1 MSAIDS
7 CKVHA
12 VLVGAGHAHL
22 DLLHQSARLR
32 RAGVRL
38 TLVAPRMFHYSG
50 LATGVLSGALAPEA
64 AAIDVAA
71 LARHA
76 GVDYRPGRVAA
87 IDRAGRRLLLDTGES
102 LSFDAVSLNVGSEA
116 SARAAKRPD
125 AGEWTVK
132 PLDRL
137 FALRDAIEESVRKG
151 ASPPTV
157 VVAGGGQTGCEVAA
171 AIAALLG
178 RLGLPAHVFLAA
190 RGAPAWGPPEALRRL
205 HRVLTDRGVTIL
217 DASVV
222 DRGSDYCRLSDGQR
236 LPCDHLVWAT
246 GLRPPPLIAAL
257 GLPLSADSRLRV
269 TPSLCSIAD
278 EAIFGVGDCAVL
290 DHAPRP
296 TAGVFGVRAA
306 PVLLN
311 NLAALADGRPVRR
324 FNPQR
329 TWLSIMDLGDGQGLA
344 IRGGSW
350 SLGRPAL
357 RLKRYLDLGFV
368 RRMRAPVPAELES
381 PHDGL

>member
-1 MSAIDS
+1 M
-7 CKVHA
+7 
-12 VLVGAGHAHL
+12 LVGAGHTHL
-22 DLLHQSARLR
+22 HLLHQSALLR

-38 TLVAPRMFHYSG
+38 TLVAPRTFHYSG
-50 LATGVLSGALAPEA
+50 LATGVLSGALAPETA
-64 AAIDVAA
+64 TIDVAA
-71 LARHA
+71 LADST
-76 GVDYRPGRVAA
+76 GVDYRPGRVMA
-87 IDRAGRRLLLDTGES
+87 IDRAERRLLLESGES
-102 LSFDAVSLNVGSEA
+102 LSFDAVSLNLGSEA
-116 SARAAKRPD
+116 SVPATIRPE
-125 AGEWTVK
+125 AGVWFVK

-137 FALRDAIEESVRKG
+137 FALRDAIEESDRQG
-151 ASPPTV
+151 SSPPTV
-157 VVAGGGQTGCEVAA
+157 VVAGGGQTGHEVAA
-171 AIAALLG
+171 AITGLLG
-178 RLGLPAHVFLAA
+178 RLGLPCHVFLAA

-205 HRVLTDRGVTIL
+205 HRLLTDRGVTIL
-217 DASVV
+217 QASVAE
-222 DRGSDYCRLSDGQR
+222 RGAGYCRLSDGQR

-246 GLRPPPLIAAL
+246 GLRPPPLVAAL
-257 GLPLSADSRLRV
+257 GLTLSADSRLRV

-344 IRGGSW
+344 IRGGCW
-350 SLGRPAL
+350 SLGHPAL

-368 RRMRAPVPAELES
+368 RRMRAPAPPGKDS
-381 PHDGL
+381 PHDHL

>member
-1 MSAIDS
+1 MSAGKPS
-7 CKVHA
+7 RLHA

-22 DLLHQSARLR
+22 HLLHQSARLR

-38 TLVAPRMFHYSG
+38 TLVAPRTFHYSG
-50 LATGVLSGALAPEA
+50 LATGVLSGALAPET
-64 AAIDVAA
+64 AAIDIAA
-71 LARHA
+71 LARSA
-76 GVDYRPGRVAA
+76 GVVYRPGRVTA
-87 IDRAGRRLLLDTGES
+87 IDRAERRLRLESGES

-116 SARAAKRPD
+116 SAPAAIQPEP
-125 AGEWTVK
+125 AVWSVK

-137 FALRDAIEESVRKG
+137 FALREAIEVSVRQG
-151 ASPPTV
+151 SGPPTV
-157 VVAGGGQTGCEVAA
+157 VVAGAGQTGYEVAA
-171 AIAALLG
+171 AIAGLLR
-178 RLGLPAHVFLAA
+178 RLGQPSHVFLAS

-217 DASVV
+217 HTSVV
-222 DRGSDYCRLSDGQR
+222 ERGPGHCRLSDGQR

-269 TPSLCSIAD
+269 TPSLCSVAD
-278 EAIFGVGDCAVL
+278 ETLFGVGDCAVL

-311 NLAALADGRPVRR
+311 NLAALADGRPVRS

-329 TWLSIMDLGDGQGLA
+329 IWLSIMDLGDDQGLA
-344 IRGGSW
+344 IRGESW

-368 RRMRAPVPAELES
+368 RRMRAPVPPEIDSLN
-381 PHDGL
+381 DLI